1 MITPKTIPVTI
12 PAISSLDSSFPPS
25 PESLS
30 SALLFPPFPFSFDLL
45 LLLLLL
51 AVLVLVVLILVLILP
66 GKLTV
71 TRLVLV
77 LGSSEGPTTRVA
89 VLTIGSV
96 VTTEVVTN
104 TDVFAGG
111 GGDSICVTTIVSAR
125 TNLRQAGIDARRTT
139 R

>member
-1 MITPKTIPVTI
+1 VFAPKTIPVTI
-12 PAISSLDSSFPPS
+12 PALSSLESSFSPP

-30 SALLFPPFPFSFDLL
+30 SVLLSAPFPFSFDLL
-45 LLLLLL
+45 LLLL
-51 AVLVLVVLILVLILP
+51 AVLVLIVLVLVLILP

-96 VTTEVVTN
+96 VTTEVDTN
-104 TDVFAGG
+104 TDVFAGA

-125 TNLRQAGIDARRTT
+125 TNSRQAGMDARRTT

>member
-12 PAISSLDSSFPPS
+12 PAISNFESWFSPP

-30 SALLFPPFPFSFDLL
+30 WALLAPFPFSFGLL
-45 LLLLLL
+45 LVVLMVL
-51 AVLVLVVLILVLILP
+51 VLVLVVLVLP

-104 TDVFAGG
+104 TEVFAGG
-111 GGDSICVTTIVSAR
+111 GGDSICVTTTVSAR
-125 TNLRQAGIDARRTT
+125 TSLRQAGMDARRT
-139 R
+139 RR